1 MQLAYKTSDL
11 NEDQRKRQVAKW
23 MLNSFEVAPN
33 PSGKKANDSHVRT
46 SRLIAMYRKE
56 FDEDDRGDKSL
67 ESELGKLVLQLF
79 AGVSHKRFG
88 TGPKLYAGYRYLCEK
103 SA

>member
-1 MQLAYKTSDL
+1 
-11 NEDQRKRQVAKW
+11 
-23 MLNSFEVAPN
+23 MLENFEVAPN
-33 PSGKKANDSHVRT
+33 PGGKKANDSHVRT

-56 FDEDDRGDKSL
+56 FDEDDRSDKSL

-88 TGPKLYAGYRYLCEK
+88 TGTDRYAGYRYLREK
-103 SA
+103 IV